1 MALTKV
7 IGAGLG
13 SVSSAD
19 LDGAVTINESS
30 ADKDFR
36 VESNGNA
43 NMLTVNGGSDLVGIG
58 ADPDLGGG
66 LHVKLSDSG
75 AGVSSTYDTVVIEES
90 GHSGIQIL
98 SGTSSTGLLGFND
111 SGASLRAYI
120 AYAHSSDNMEFAT
133 ASSERMRI
141 NSNGVTSFNNGIA
154 LGVGTANTASNVLDD
169 YEFGDFTPSWTAV
182 GSGSITATPT
192 NFGKYVKFPRPIL
205 ERLAE
210 EIHSQI
216 S

>member
-66 LHVKLSDSG
+66 LHV
-75 AGVSSTYDTVVIEES
+75 
-90 GHSGIQIL
+90 
-98 SGTSSTGLLGFND
+98 
-111 SGASLRAYI
+111 
-120 AYAHSSDNMEFAT
+120 
-133 ASSERMRI
+133 
-141 NSNGVTSFNNGIA
+141 
-154 LGVGTANTASNVLDD
+154 
-169 YEFGDFTPSWTAV
+169 
-182 GSGSITATPT
+182 
-192 NFGKYVKFPRPIL
+192 
-205 ERLAE
+205 
-210 EIHSQI
+210 
-216 S
+216 